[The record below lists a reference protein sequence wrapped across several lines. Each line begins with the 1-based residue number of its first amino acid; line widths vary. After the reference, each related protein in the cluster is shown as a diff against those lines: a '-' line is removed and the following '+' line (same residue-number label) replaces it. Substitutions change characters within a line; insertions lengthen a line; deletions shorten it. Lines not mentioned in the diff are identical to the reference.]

1 MALLEH
7 SPIGASSSERWF
19 NCPGSVKLIAT
30 VPPQPSSAYAEE
42 GTKAHAYAAEWLITG
57 KFNPALLDD
66 PEMYE
71 AVAEY
76 VRICDGFR
84 HKTGAVHLVEKR
96 FDLSAVYPGCFGT
109 CDFMCYWPDHKLL
122 IVVDFKYGAGVYV
135 DPVKNSQLMY
145 YGLGAYRE
153 ANQLI
158 EKIELGIVQPRCGD
172 GKYRSW
178 TIDTMDLLD
187 FKNDLIAYA
196 TATAQPDA
204 PFKAGGWCRFCPAAA
219 VCPELQQETQITAQ
233 MEFAPIAPALFS
245 YDPKD
250 LAKALTAIPKIE
262 AWVKRVNE
270 FAYGE
275 LEAGREIPGY
285 KLVDK
290 KPRRKW
296 KDETAAKHHLK
307 AAGYSDAQ
315 IFEDPKLK
323 SPAQMEKTLAG
334 AKGLLDGLF
343 DKASS
348 GHTIAPLSDPRPA
361 VHKTTAQ
368 EDFAVIETTCVVD
381 PFA

>member
-1 MALLEH
+1 MPNLLEH

-19 NCPGSVKLIAT
+19 NCPGSVALIAT
-30 VPPQPSSAYAEE
+30 VPSQPSSAYAEE
-42 GTKAHAYAAEWLITG
+42 GTKAHAYAAEWLTTG
-57 KFNPALLDD
+57 KFDPALLDD

-76 VRICDGFR
+76 VRICDSFR

-122 IVVDFKYGAGVYV
+122 IVIDFKYGAGVYV

-196 TATAQPDA
+196 TATAQPNA
-204 PFKAGGWCRFCPAAA
+204 PLKAGAWCRFCPAAGI
-219 VCPELQQETQITAQ
+219 CPELHKETQIVAK
-233 MEFAPIAPALFS
+233 MEFNPTVPVN
-245 YDPKD
+245 YDPKKV
-250 LAKALTAIPKIE
+250 AQALEAIPKIE

-270 FAYGE
+270 FAYGV
-275 LEAGREIPGY
+275 LEAGGEIPGY

-296 KDETAAKHHLK
+296 TDEQAAKNHLK
-307 AAGYSDAQ
+307 AAGFSDAQ
-315 IFEDPKLK
+315 IFEDPCLK
-323 SPAQMEKTLAG
+323 SPAQLEKTVPG
-334 AKGLLDGLF
+334 TRGLLGGF
-343 DKASS
+343 IDKTSS

-361 VHKTTAQ
+361 VQRTTARD
-368 EDFAVIETTCVVD
+368 EFSVIEAQAVVD

>member
-1 MALLEH
+1 MTPLLEH

-19 NCPGSVKLIAT
+19 NCPGSVKLIQT
-30 VPPQPSSAYAEE
+30 VPPQPSSPYAEE
-42 GTKAHAYAAEWLITG
+42 GKRAHGHGDQWLTTG
-57 KFNPALLDD
+57 KFDPALLDE

-84 HKTGAVHLVEKR
+84 HKTGAWHDTERK
-96 FDLSAVYPGCFGT
+96 FDLSVVYPGCFGT
-109 CDFMCYWPDHKLL
+109 CDFVCYWPDHKLL

-145 YGLGAYRE
+145 YGLGAFVSLE
-153 ANQLI
+153 FPI

-187 FKNDLIAYA
+187 FKNDLINYA
-196 TATAQPDA
+196 TATAQPNA
-204 PFKAGGWCRFCPAAA
+204 PFKAGGWCRFCPAAGI
-219 VCPELQQETQITAQ
+219 CPELQQETQIVARE
-233 MEFAPIAPALFS
+233 EFSPHCAAS
-245 YDPKD
+245 YDPEK
-250 LAKALTAIPKIE
+250 LAQALTAIPKIE

-296 KDETAAKHHLK
+296 KDEHAAKNHLK

>member
-1 MALLEH
+1 MPNVLEH

-19 NCPGSVKLIAT
+19 NCPGSVRLIQT
-30 VPPQPSSAYAEE
+30 VPAQPSSAYAED
-42 GTKAHAYAAEWLITG
+42 GTRAHAFAAEWLTTG
-57 KFNPALLDD
+57 KFDPALLDD

-135 DPVKNSQLMY
+135 DPVKNSQLLY

-196 TATAQPDA
+196 TATAQKDA
-204 PFKAGGWCRFCPAAA
+204 PFKAGGWCRFCPAAGI
-219 VCPELQQETQITAQ
+219 CPELHKETQIVAK
-233 MEFAPIAPALFS
+233 MEFPKDQQL
-245 YDPKD
+245 YDPNK
-250 LAKALTAIPKIE
+250 LAQALTAIPKIE

-296 KDETAAKHHLK
+296 KDEEGAKNHLK
-307 AAGYSDAQ
+307 AAGYSDHQ
-315 IFEDPKLK
+315 IFEMPALK
-323 SPAQMEKTLAG
+323 SPAQMEKTVPGL
-334 AKGLLDGLF
+334 KGLCDGF
-343 DKASS
+343 IDKSSS
-348 GHTIAPLSDPRPA
+348 GRTVVPVDDPRPA
-361 VHKTTAQ
+361 VGRLTAK
-368 EDFAVIETTCVVD
+368 EEFSAVIDTTCVVD

>member
-1 MALLEH
+1 
-7 SPIGASSSERWF
+7 
-19 NCPGSVKLIAT
+19 
-30 VPPQPSSAYAEE
+30 
-42 GTKAHAYAAEWLITG
+42 
-57 KFNPALLDD
+57 
-66 PEMYE
+66 
-71 AVAEY
+71 
-76 VRICDGFR
+76 
-84 HKTGAVHLVEKR
+84 
-96 FDLSAVYPGCFGT
+96 
-109 CDFMCYWPDHKLL
+109 MCYWPDRKLL
-122 IVVDFKYGAGVYV
+122 IVIDFKYGAGVYV

-153 ANQLI
+153 ANQMI
-158 EKIELGIVQPRCGD
+158 EHIELGIVQPRCGD

-196 TATAQPDA
+196 KATAVTNA
-204 PFKAGGWCRFCPAAA
+204 PLQAGPWCRFCPAAA
-219 VCPELQQETQITAQ
+219 ICPELHKETQVVAKL
-233 MEFAPIAPALFS
+233 EFPKDQQL
-245 YDPKD
+245 YDPQK
-250 LAKALTAIPKIE
+250 LAQALTAIPKIE

-296 KDETAAKHHLK
+296 KDEQGAKNHLK

-361 VHKTTAQ
+361 VHKTTAK

>member
-1 MALLEH
+1 
-7 SPIGASSSERWF
+7 
-19 NCPGSVKLIAT
+19 
-30 VPPQPSSAYAEE
+30 
-42 GTKAHAYAAEWLITG
+42 
-57 KFNPALLDD
+57 
-66 PEMYE
+66 
-71 AVAEY
+71 
-76 VRICDGFR
+76 
-84 HKTGAVHLVEKR
+84 
-96 FDLSAVYPGCFGT
+96 
-109 CDFMCYWPDHKLL
+109 MCYWPDRKLL
-122 IVVDFKYGAGVYV
+122 IVIDFKYGAGVYV

-145 YGLGAYRE
+145 YGLGAFRE

-196 TATAQPDA
+196 TATAQPNA
-204 PFKAGGWCRFCPAAA
+204 PFKAGGWCRFCPAAGI
-219 VCPELQQETQITAQ
+219 CPELHQETQIVAK
-233 MEFAPIAPALFS
+233 MEF
-245 YDPKD
+245 PKD
-250 LAKALTAIPKIE
+250 QVLYDANKLAQALTAIPKIE

-296 KDETAAKHHLK
+296 KDEQGAKNHLK

-315 IFEDPKLK
+315 IFEDPCLK
-323 SPAQMEKTLAG
+323 SPAQLEKSVPAT
-334 AKGLLDGLF
+334 KGLLDAF
-343 DKASS
+343 IDKTSS
-348 GHTIAPLSDPRPA
+348 GHTIAPDSDPRPA
-361 VHKTTAQ
+361 VRRSSAQ
-368 EDFAVIETTCVVD
+368 DDFAVIETTGVVD